1 MDCTVHQHTFSFT
14 WQHCCGSRTD
24 SFDTF
29 ICYKYNNCRKRLK
42 YVQNIADRLPVQA
55 AFYNL
60 WYMRLKLEVAPNLM
74 ASCLVSNQP
83 RYMTIYI
90 YRYNV
95 QYFPTTTNS
104 NMCSRWEKVPADD
117 HPENMP
123 WWKERL
129 VEPTEGRGGKMDE
142 KRKGVNIVF
151 WPCELVILCF
161 SK

>member
-29 ICYKYNNCRKRLK
+29 ICYKYNNCRKHLK

-55 AFYNL
+55 AFYDL

-90 YRYNV
+90 AIMYNTFLLLQTV
-95 QYFPTTTNS
+95 
-104 NMCSRWEKVPADD
+104 MCVVDEKSACWWSLWEHA
-117 HPENMP
+117 
-123 WWKERL
+123 L
-129 VEPTEGRGGKMDE
+129 VEGKTSRTDRGEGGRWI
-142 KRKGVNIVF
+142 KREREWTSFFDRVN
-151 WPCELVILCF
+151 L
-161 SK
+161 